1 MDQTIWE
8 AKQPKGRM
16 ERVEMDLGCS
26 FQGHRVMSVVIVLG
40 KGRGV
45 APRKCQAGTV
55 NKCHELKAA
64 SLGQH

>member
-8 AKQPKGRM
+8 AKQPRGRM

-26 FQGHRVMSVVIVLG
+26 FQGHKVMSVVTVPG

-55 NKCHELKAA
+55 N
-64 SLGQH
+64 